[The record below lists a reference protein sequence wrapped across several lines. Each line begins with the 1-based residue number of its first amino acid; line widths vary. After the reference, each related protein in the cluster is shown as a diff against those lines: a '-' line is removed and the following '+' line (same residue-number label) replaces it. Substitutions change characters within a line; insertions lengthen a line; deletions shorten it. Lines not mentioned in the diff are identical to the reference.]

1 MVSSSSPAAWLLHFM
16 LVVLCLLPDLL
27 VLMAETHV
35 IHNDIVYTKVIG
47 LYLYTLTNHKINH
60 V

>member
-1 MVSSSSPAAWLLHFM
+1 LHFM